1 MHLLLHH
8 TGPTAGP
15 YSTRLPNIMNL
26 SHERLS
32 TEGMYLM
39 ENGTFMLCL
48 FLISLPAILLLL
60 IYVAPSPSL
69 YISLSLSLHISLP
82 LYPSLTLSLHLSHS
96 LSHSLSIYLPPS
108 ALPYILWT
116 LHQPHPS
123 LYSLLSP
130 LV

>member
-1 MHLLLHH
+1 MHLFLHH

-69 YISLSLSLHISLP
+69 YISLSLSLS
-82 LYPSLTLSLHLSHS
+82 LSLSPCLSFSHSHS
-96 LSHSLSIYLPPS
+96 LSHYLSIYLPPS